1 MKVLKQINF
10 LRITFLILLC
20 LGLMGPFLANAD
32 EIHPLQPVDTSNPRS
47 TLSNFLEIV
56 NAAYGKLSELKTSY
70 IVSDRLY
77 FSENEKEQHD
87 WVEKQI
93 RVASRA
99 LDLSTSKVGIVATN
113 ELANRR
119 TLQLKSILDRLELP
133 PQDSIPDAEMME
145 LLTFKRW
152 TIPGTEITIQ
162 LIKEGPRAGEYLFT
176 TDTVERLPEFHESMK
191 RIQYSD
197 SGSPGWYE
205 SYRNNTWG
213 LAGIIPFR
221 WTLRMPSWANPIVM
235 GQPIWRWIGLI
246 IALFVFVPLCIL
258 IKNVIYFLSSR
269 FSFSKYYSNWQKFSW
284 LLALIIILPL
294 TSYFI
299 INNLRLSGEFREVFS
314 FFAGVSF
321 YLLLA
326 WVAWVSTDIISNYIT
341 GAKNLF
347 SGGIDSQFIRLSIR
361 LVSILFVVIILIFG
375 AQQLGFP
382 AYSII
387 AGLGVGG
394 LALALAAQESMANI
408 LGSLVI
414 MIEKPFRVGHSVRFA
429 DVEGKVESIGFRSVQ
444 IRTFY
449 NSLISVPSREIISS
463 TIDNMELR
471 QYRRTKLIIRIK
483 YDTPAKKI
491 KKFIEGIK
499 KIILENEHTRKDFFQ
514 VALNEF
520 DERNLNIVIY
530 LFLNVPD
537 WPTELVERED
547 IFLEILQLAEIEG
560 IEIGSP
566 EGMFDIKSA
575 PKDTNKKLPRN

>member
-1 MKVLKQINF
+1 MEVLKQINF
-10 LRITFLILLC
+10 LRITFLILLG
-20 LGLMGPFLANAD
+20 LGLMGPILAKAD

-47 TLSNFLEIV
+47 TLSSFLKIV

-77 FSENEKEQHD
+77 FTENEKEQLD

-133 PQDSIPDAEMME
+133 PQDSIPDAEMMKPV
-145 LLTFKRW
+145 TFKRW
-152 TIPGTEITIQ
+152 TIPDTEITIQ

-176 TDTVERLPEFHESMK
+176 AVTVERLPEFHESMK
-191 RIQYSD
+191 RFQYSD

-213 LAGIIPFR
+213 LAGIIPYR
-221 WTLRMPSWANPIVM
+221 WTLMVPLWSQTIVM

-246 IALFVFVPLCIL
+246 IAFFVFVPLCIL
-258 IKNVIYFLSSR
+258 IKNIIYFLSSR
-269 FSFSKYYSNWQKFSW
+269 FSLSKYYSNWQKFSW

-299 INNLRLSGEFREVFS
+299 LINLRLSGEFREVFS

-326 WVAWVSTDIISNYIT
+326 WVAWVSTDIISTYIT
-341 GAKNLF
+341 ETKNLF

-361 LVSILFVVIILIFG
+361 LVAILFVVIILIFG

-520 DERNLNIVIY
+520 DERNLNIVLY

-537 WPTELVERED
+537 WPTELVEREE
-547 IFLEILQLAEIEG
+547 IFLAILQLAEIEG

-566 EGMFDIKSA
+566 EGMLDIKSA
-575 PKDTNKKLPRN
+575 PKDINTKLPRN